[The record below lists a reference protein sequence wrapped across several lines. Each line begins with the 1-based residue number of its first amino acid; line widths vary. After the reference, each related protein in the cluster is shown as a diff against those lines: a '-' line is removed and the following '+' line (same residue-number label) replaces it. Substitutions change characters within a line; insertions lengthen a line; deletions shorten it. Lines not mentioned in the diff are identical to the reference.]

1 MLYIAVPVAE
11 SVWQSYHYLHGGP
24 MQGWASWLLAA
35 TATVILVFAQTQA
48 SQPPRHSTESE
59 SCCQPKTLPDEYS
72 VVDRPAVVG
81 DDIARELER
90 ARQYYLRGLA
100 AIERRDTLKAA
111 KLFESAMDVLNQLAS
126 TPGIERNDEYSDLAQ
141 SIIED
146 YENFIRPIDELEVGS
161 PLFVM
166 RDRLF
171 QAVEIVQSP
180 VAGVVPTSGVLSTT
194 VPLVQNE
201 YVNNAIA
208 FLTNTER
215 GRTFFKKV
223 LARMNRFFPLFR
235 RIAREEGVPEELIH
249 LAIIESGLDPN
260 AVSRAKAVGL
270 WQFIESTGSLYQ
282 LRVTQWYDHRRD
294 PERSTRAAMRHLRD
308 LYQELGDWHLVLAA
322 YNCGINCVRRAIKQS
337 GVDNPTY
344 WRIRD
349 LLPRETRG
357 YVPMYIAATLVAM
370 QAEAYGFRKDDIT
383 LEPEWVYDTVTV
395 GEPISLTAV
404 AQCAMTTLDTIKALN
419 PELVRNTTPPGES
432 YTLRIPL
439 GRTQE
444 FTVRLAMLSPE
455 EKQPWVTHTVQRGET
470 LAQIAER
477 YDVPLTEL
485 ADINGV
491 SSRTRLRRGQEIRIP
506 LTGATRT
513 QTASAGNASAAD
525 SSKADVAISSS
536 VSESRQSAPVAAT
549 TQGAPAASTL
559 SPVQTVTP
567 YMTHRVRRGETLAQ
581 IADDYGT
588 TVAELRRI
596 NRLRRAGLVAGQVLK
611 VPNTPAMAATTAAQP
626 TAPSLARKIT
636 HRVRRGENISMI
648 AALYGVRQAD
658 VIQWNPRLAGGIV
671 KAGEELSIYV
681 EPQGK
686 GSARATPRTVN
697 RLPKWY
703 TVRWGDTIYSIARR
717 FGVDIEHI
725 MTKNKSLVATELRV
739 GQRLRL
745 Q

>member
-1 MLYIAVPVAE
+1 
-11 SVWQSYHYLHGGP
+11 
-24 MQGWASWLLAA
+24 MQGWAACLLVAVT
-35 TATVILVFAQTQA
+35 TAMLALVPVQA
-48 SQPPRHSTESE
+48 SQPSQHIAKGE
-59 SCCQPKTLPDEYS
+59 SCCQPKAALPDEYS
-72 VVDRPAVVG
+72 VLDNAGAAG
-81 DDIARELER
+81 DEIARELER

-100 AIERRDTLKAA
+100 SIERRDTAKAA

-126 TPGIERNDEYSDLAQ
+126 TPGIERNEDYSDLAQ

-146 YENFIRPIDELEVGS
+146 YENFIRPIDELEVSS

-180 VAGVVPTSGVLSTT
+180 VAGVVPTSGTLSTT

-215 GRTFFKKV
+215 GRTFFKRV

-282 LRVTQWYDHRRD
+282 LRVTQWYDERRD
-294 PERSTRAAMRHLRD
+294 PEKSTRAAMRHLRD
-308 LYQELGDWHLVLAA
+308 LYQELGDWHLALAA

-337 GVDNPTY
+337 GLDNPNY
-344 WRIRD
+344 WQIRD

-370 QAEAYGFRKDDIT
+370 QAEAYGFRKEEIAP
-383 LEPEWVYDTVTV
+383 EPEWVYDTVTV
-395 GEPISLTAV
+395 TEPVSLSAA
-404 AQCAMTTLDTIKALN
+404 AQCAATTLDTLKALN
-419 PELVRNTTPPGES
+419 PELVRNTTPPNQS
-432 YTLRIPL
+432 YTLRIPV
-439 GRTQE
+439 GRAQE
-444 FTVRLAMLSPE
+444 FSVRLAMLTPE
-455 EKQPWVTHTVQRGET
+455 EKQPWVTHAVQRGET
-470 LAQIAER
+470 LAQIASR
-477 YDVPLTEL
+477 YDVPLAEL
-485 ADINGV
+485 AELNGL
-491 SSRTRLRRGQEIRIP
+491 SPRTRLRRGQVIRVP
-506 LTGATRT
+506 LSPADRSTTVAENTDAS
-513 QTASAGNASAAD
+513 TAAAPSETAAGGD
-525 SSKADVAISSS
+525 TAIS
-536 VSESRQSAPVAAT
+536 
-549 TQGAPAASTL
+549 PAAGGTTTV
-559 SPVQTVTP
+559 SPSPTQAAQPEQRAPLYT
-567 YMTHRVRRGETLAQ
+567 THRVRRGETLAQ

-588 TVAELRRI
+588 TIAELRRI
-596 NRLRRAGLVAGQVLK
+596 NRLRRTRLVAGQVLK
-611 VPNTPAMAATTAAQP
+611 VPASPNVAARAPERSAGSPLAQ
-626 TAPSLARKIT
+626 KVT
-636 HRVRRGENISMI
+636 HRVRRGESIGTI

-658 VIQWNPRLAGGIV
+658 VIRWNPSLAGGIL
-671 KAGEELSIYV
+671 KAGQELTLYV

-703 TVRWGDTIYSIARR
+703 TVRPGDTLYSIARR
-717 FGVDIEHI
+717 FGVDVEHI
-725 MTKNKSLVATELRV
+725 IAKNKALDPDKLRA

>member
-1 MLYIAVPVAE
+1 M
-11 SVWQSYHYLHGGP
+11 HGGP
-24 MQGWASWLLAA
+24 MQGWAACLLVAVT
-35 TATVILVFAQTQA
+35 TAMLALVPVQA
-48 SQPPRHSTESE
+48 SQPSQHIAKGE
-59 SCCQPKTLPDEYS
+59 SCCQPKAALPDEYS
-72 VVDRPAVVG
+72 VLDNAGAAG
-81 DDIARELER
+81 DEIARELER

-100 AIERRDTLKAA
+100 SIERRDTAKAA

-126 TPGIERNDEYSDLAQ
+126 TPGIERNEDYSDLAQ

-146 YENFIRPIDELEVGS
+146 YENFIRPIDELEVSS

-180 VAGVVPTSGVLSTT
+180 VAGVVPTSGTLSTT

-215 GRTFFKKV
+215 GRTFFKRV

-282 LRVTQWYDHRRD
+282 LRVTQWYDERRD
-294 PERSTRAAMRHLRD
+294 PEKSTRAAMRHLRD
-308 LYQELGDWHLVLAA
+308 LYQELGDWHLALAA

-337 GVDNPTY
+337 GLDNPNY
-344 WRIRD
+344 WQIRD

-370 QAEAYGFRKDDIT
+370 QAEAYGFRKEEIAP
-383 LEPEWVYDTVTV
+383 EPEWVYDTVTV
-395 GEPISLTAV
+395 TEPVSLSAA
-404 AQCAMTTLDTIKALN
+404 AQCAATTLDTLKALN
-419 PELVRNTTPPGES
+419 PELVRNTTPPNQS
-432 YTLRIPL
+432 YTLRIPV
-439 GRTQE
+439 GRAQE
-444 FTVRLAMLSPE
+444 FSVRLAMLTPE
-455 EKQPWVTHTVQRGET
+455 EKQPWVTHAVQRGET
-470 LAQIAER
+470 LAQIASR
-477 YDVPLTEL
+477 YDVPLAEL
-485 ADINGV
+485 AELNGL
-491 SSRTRLRRGQEIRIP
+491 SPRTRLRRGQVIRVP
-506 LTGATRT
+506 LSPADRSTTVAENTD
-513 QTASAGNASAAD
+513 ASAAAAPSETAAGGD
-525 SSKADVAISSS
+525 TAIS
-536 VSESRQSAPVAAT
+536 
-549 TQGAPAASTL
+549 PAAGEPTTV
-559 SPVQTVTP
+559 SPSPTQVAQPEQRAPLYT
-567 YMTHRVRRGETLAQ
+567 THRVRRGETLAQ

-588 TVAELRRI
+588 TIAELRRI
-596 NRLRRAGLVAGQVLK
+596 NRLRRTRLVAGQVLK
-611 VPNTPAMAATTAAQP
+611 VPASPNVAARAQERSAGSP
-626 TAPSLARKIT
+626 LAQKVT
-636 HRVRRGENISMI
+636 HRVRRGESIGTI

-658 VIQWNPRLAGGIV
+658 VIRWNPSLAGGIL
-671 KAGEELSIYV
+671 KAGQELTLYV

-686 GSARATPRTVN
+686 GSARAMPRTVN

-703 TVRWGDTIYSIARR
+703 TVRPGDTLYSIARR
-717 FGVDIEHI
+717 FGVDVEHI
-725 MTKNKSLVATELRV
+725 IAKNKALDPDKLRA